1 MARARRP
8 RPSKPSPRTRRST
21 PSKAS
26 ASDALV
32 FENVLRDAVRDAL
45 AEPVSE
51 LADTLLLIADR
62 LSGSPESWELL
73 LRLGGGEEAE
83 ALAPEQAPEAPAPEQ
98 KPCAVIGCP
107 NPPRSLGYCAAHYQK
122 RRLMIASNRL
132 HPLWVENPEPNS
144 LPDVIPPRRPRGERQ
159 RTAAEAPAPEARPV
173 VEPRV
178 IIRKKGAAPAGA
190 TDKGAEA
197 VPQQSEHAQV
207 ASTVERWAQEFKARN
222 R

>member
-45 AEPVSE
+45 EDPVSE
-51 LADTLLLIADR
+51 LTDTLLRIADR
-62 LSGSPESWELL
+62 LSGSPESRQLL
-73 LRLGGGEEAE
+73 SRLGGGEEAE
-83 ALAPEQAPEAPAPEQ
+83 APAPEQAPEAPAPEQ

-159 RTAAEAPAPEARPV
+159 RLAAEAPTPAARPV

-178 IIRKKGAAPAGA
+178 IIRKKGAAPAGTA
-190 TDKGAEA
+190 DKGAEA
-197 VPQQSEHAQV
+197 APQQNEHAQV